1 LPRRGAMTA
10 TTTPL
15 TVVQLLAR
23 SRAGITALITSR
35 TPVSALPALPIA
47 LLAAIAQP
55 APTAAWD
62 TLIIALRLPALLT
75 ARQSFNASPAP
86 TTERLN
92 V

>member
-1 LPRRGAMTA
+1 MTA
-10 TTTPL
+10 TTTPV

-23 SRAGITALITSR
+23 SKAGITALIPSR

-55 APTAAWD
+55 VPIAAWD
-62 TLIIALRLPALLT
+62 TLIIAVRLPAPLT
-75 ARQSFNASPAP
+75 APSSSNASPAP

-92 V
+92 A